1 MKQSRYLVA
10 MVSSLVIAATALH
23 CGSFASGSAL
33 EHDTSRWAWLGEN
46 GGTYWYVPP
55 ENLQAIQW
63 DTAAPSAYTAVDD
76 QTVWHI
82 ERFDNGYFFGPVV
95 VKFAGYPRLCQY
107 MIGSITPGGRVYIS
121 FNAVQTIPLGSPS
134 ITTGTGD
141 MVKQRGAWTFNM
153 QMASGSSST
162 QVAHWAFMR
171 QCTPDQPCWN
181 DLPGTER
188 SLPALLAQCNHS

>member
-1 MKQSRYLVA
+1 MKFKQISVLIGALLMSGVTFTN
-10 MVSSLVIAATALH
+10 AANWNAR
-23 CGSFASGSAL
+23 GFASKLTTARWQWL
-33 EHDTSRWAWLGEN
+33 ED
-46 GGTYWYVPP
+46 TYWYVPP

-63 DTAAPSAYTAVDD
+63 DTQSPTDYTSVDD

-82 ERFDNGYFFGPVV
+82 ERFDNGYFFGPLV

-141 MVKQRGAWTFNM
+141 MVKQRRAWTFNM

-171 QCTPDQPCWN
+171 QCTPDQQCWN
-181 DLPGTER
+181 DLPGLER
-188 SLPALLAQCNHS
+188 SIPELLAQCDHS

>member
-1 MKQSRYLVA
+1 
-10 MVSSLVIAATALH
+10 MVSSLVVVASAIHCEALAL
-23 CGSFASGSAL
+23 ASGGAL
-33 EHDTSRWAWLGEN
+33 EHDPSRWAWLGEK

-63 DTAAPSAYTAVDD
+63 DKEAPSAYTSLDD
-76 QTVWHI
+76 QTIWHI
-82 ERFDNGYFFGPVV
+82 ERFDNGYFFGRVV

-121 FNAVQTIPLGSPS
+121 FNAVQTIPRGSPS

-141 MVKQRGAWTFNM
+141 MVKQLGAWTFNM

-188 SLPALLAQCNHS
+188 SIPELLAQCNHS